1 MTKKANTDRTDQ
13 KRPTTETTRIGR
25 VERSEDSS
33 LLGVTLFLSKSELSD
48 LGVEVENSAVVAYW
62 VENGELRISPPNRRE
77 AYR

>member
-13 KRPTTETTRIGR
+13 KRLTTETTRIGR
-25 VERSEDSS
+25 VERGESGS
-33 LLGVTLFLSKSELSD
+33 LLGVTLFLSKSELSG

-62 VENGELRISPPNRRE
+62 VENGELLISPPNRRE